1 MGRPKGGTNRYWS
14 KNEKLRIVKLVLES
28 KQVAYDVSK
37 VEKISDGMLTHWIKS
52 YLTKG
57 EKGLENVKKPGNPL
71 AKYQQKKQ
79 LNELEQLQ
87 YENMKLKIELERAKK
102 GYLVEG
108 DGRNKVFISLSG
120 ENSK

>member
-120 ENSK
+120 ENLK